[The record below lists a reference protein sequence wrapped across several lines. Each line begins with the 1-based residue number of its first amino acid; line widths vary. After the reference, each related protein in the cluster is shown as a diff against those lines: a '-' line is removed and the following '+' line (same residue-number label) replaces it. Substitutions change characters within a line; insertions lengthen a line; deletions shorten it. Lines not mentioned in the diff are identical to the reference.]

1 MDSLIQDELKQ
12 RFYDDTRVLSLLPML
27 RGKLMSGEITAVR
40 AAAQLLDIHQHQQ
53 SPKTP

>member
-12 RFYDDTRVLSLLPML
+12 RFYDDTRVLSLLPVL

-40 AAAQLLDIHQHQQ
+40 AAAQLLDLHQGQQ
-53 SPKTP
+53 SPKNP